1 MSEYQYY
8 EFQALDRTLT
18 QHDMRELRKYSTHA
32 TITADVLLLIEVSDS
47 TLTFALPSGSQATP
61 VIVRPNS

>member
-8 EFQALDRTLT
+8 EFEALDRTLT

-32 TITADVLLLIEVSDS
+32 TITATRFPASSSKASRFSSWHRGTRLN
-47 TLTFALPSGSQATP
+47 
-61 VIVRPNS
+61 R